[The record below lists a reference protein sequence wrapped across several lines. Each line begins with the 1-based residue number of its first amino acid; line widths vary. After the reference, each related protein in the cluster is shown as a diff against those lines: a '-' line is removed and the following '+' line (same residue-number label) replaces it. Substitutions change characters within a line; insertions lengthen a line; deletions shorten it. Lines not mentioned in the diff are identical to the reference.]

1 MLLYILP
8 DCMLPPSLMHLSVP
22 PRSPITLP
30 SSHADNSSLHFLIL
44 LIHHPPLLLIICY
57 VLFILQSFPLIMYFS
72 HTPSLS
78 FTINTTSSSFTPL
91 YHSFTYPFTSM
102 LYFDFSIITHHNI
115 GRPLLVHWL
124 LPPLTLPQQPLY
136 PTHLY
141 QCWTST
147 ITKDQAHSSCAFK
160 NAGLAS
166 T

>member
-1 MLLYILP
+1 
-8 DCMLPPSLMHLSVP
+8 MLPPSLMHLSVP

-72 HTPSLS
+72 HPPPSPLPS
-78 FTINTTSSSFTPL
+78 IPPPLLLPL
-91 YHSFTYPFTSM
+91 YITYPFTSM

-124 LPPLTLPQQPLY
+124 LPPLTLTQQPLY

-147 ITKDQAHSSCAFK
+147 ISLSVLDINDNQRSSTQQLCFQ